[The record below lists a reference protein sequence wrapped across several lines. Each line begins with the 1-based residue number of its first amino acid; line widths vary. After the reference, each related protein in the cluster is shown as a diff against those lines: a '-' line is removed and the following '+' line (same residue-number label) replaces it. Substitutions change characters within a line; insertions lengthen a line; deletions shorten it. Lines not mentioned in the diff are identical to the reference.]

1 MTLDLSKNERVNLD
15 QKAPGTRFFS
25 VGIGWDQSNP
35 PIDLD
40 VSAAVCKYNANGDP
54 KLINGKDSFLYFG
67 TPGTPKSVHGGAA
80 VHSGDNLTGAGDGD
94 DETIFIDL
102 DKAEA
107 AGVEEIAI
115 ILNVYNGKSSGTTF
129 GGVKKP
135 HANIYEGNSIQN
147 PNLTPLMQFY
157 PADDY
162 SMDMAIQLGSFYKAN
177 GVWRW
182 NSIGKGFQNVDLND
196 FFAYFS

>member
-1 MTLDLSKNERVNLD
+1 MTLDLSKNERINLAD
-15 QKAPGTRFFS
+15 KAPGTTFFS
-25 VGIGWDQSNP
+25 VGIGWDQTNP

-40 VSAAVCKYNANGDP
+40 VSAAACKYDGNGDP
-54 KLINGKDSFLYFG
+54 KLLGQDFFLYFRN
-67 TPGTPKSVHGGAA
+67 KNVANGAL

-94 DETIFIDL
+94 DETILIDL
-102 DKAEA
+102 AKCEA
-107 AGVEEIAI
+107 AGIEEVAI
-115 ILNVYNGKSSGTTF
+115 ILNVYNGKATGTTF
-129 GGVKKP
+129 GGVKRP
-135 HANIYEGNSIQN
+135 HANIYEGNSAQN
-147 PNLTPLMQFY
+147 PNLPKLATFS

-196 FFAYFS
+196 FFRYFGGA

>member
-1 MTLDLSKNERVNLD
+1 MTLDLSKGERINLA

-40 VSAAVCKYNANGDP
+40 VSAAACKYDANGDP
-54 KLINGKDSFLYFG
+54 KLVAGKDSFLYFG
-67 TPGTPKSVHGGAA
+67 TQGKNIGNGAV

-94 DETIFIDL
+94 DETIFLDL
-102 DKAEA
+102 DKCEA
-107 AGVEEIAI
+107 AGYEEIAI
-115 ILNVYNGKSSGTTF
+115 ILNVYNGKQNGTKF
-129 GGVKKP
+129 GTVKKP
-135 HANIYEGNSIQN
+135 HANIYEGNSVQN
-147 PNLTPLMQFY
+147 PSLPKLATFS
-157 PADDY
+157 PADDF
-162 SMDMAIQLGSFYKAN
+162 SMDMAIQLGSFYQKD

-196 FFAYFS
+196 FFNYFGG